1 MFMCEHTHTHTLSKH
16 KVLFSV
22 GGTIKIQVSNPICH
36 SNERLKMAIT
46 DIFIITKHKM

>member
-1 MFMCEHTHTHTLSKH
+1 MFMCEH